1 MSQTLNLY
9 MFHRNKFNNFH
20 ILPTSNRLVKMKNL
34 KPFSSKIY
42 KGQLHRTSSV
52 SAEKDPELMVFSTYS
67 TPWPQR
73 TRGYTWHSEK
83 HQFPIKPEWNY
94 SLIMKVLDPSR
105 LYQESLLNCPRVQL
119 SILDSNQCSML
130 HNKKASITQFYRKIP
145 SRYRNNGNRL
155 CMIMSGE
162 KCQYVPMS
170 LFTAFCKKSSGKWG
184 SKIPQYLFWREFDK
198 QLRFKKQQET
208 L

>member
-20 ILPTSNRLVKMKNL
+20 KLPTPNRLVKMKNL

-73 TRGYTWHSEK
+73 TGGVYLALGKTSVP
-83 HQFPIKPEWNY
+83 HQAR
-94 SLIMKVLDPSR
+94 MKLQPNNESTPSR

-145 SRYRNNGNRL
+145 SRYRNNRNRL
-155 CMIMSGE
+155 CMIMSEE

-170 LFTAFCKKSSGKWG
+170 LAIHC
-184 SKIPQYLFWREFDK
+184 L
-198 QLRFKKQQET
+198 L
-208 L
+208 

>member
-1 MSQTLNLY
+1 MKLQP
-9 MFHRNKFNNFH
+9 NN
-20 ILPTSNRLVKMKNL
+20 
-34 KPFSSKIY
+34 
-42 KGQLHRTSSV
+42 
-52 SAEKDPELMVFSTYS
+52 EST
-67 TPWPQR
+67 
-73 TRGYTWHSEK
+73 
-83 HQFPIKPEWNY
+83 
-94 SLIMKVLDPSR
+94 PSR

-145 SRYRNNGNRL
+145 SRYRNNRNRL

-184 SKIPQYLFWREFDK
+184 SKISQYLFWREFDK

-208 L
+208 LQRIQTTEVFLHIYFHRRLLSTSAIPNSNTLATV